1 MKMKTLRKAGLLLL
15 GGIGSATLLFSC
27 GGNSNGG
34 ETDPAMNYTT
44 PVQGDWVISHELSD
58 PEGLNPIIT
67 NDASSATIDRF
78 IYEAL
83 LELDYATAELTP
95 VLAESR
101 PEISDDHLTYKFTL
115 KKNITFSD
123 GHPLTAKDV
132 VFSFKVVKNPLIIN
146 AAALRNYHMDIKD
159 VQATDDYTVTITM
172 LKPYFLAEYFLGG
185 LSILPKHILDP
196 KNLTD
201 SYTIA
206 ETNNPETAARNEAM
220 STFAKWFESP
230 EKNREKQYLVGTGP
244 YVFEEWRTSENIRLK
259 RFDGYWDKGN
269 NKYKTSYPNQ
279 IVFKVVN
286 DRPAAV
292 TALKNGDLDFME
304 YIPPAL
310 FTDIDTTTS
319 QNITTTS
326 YLVPTYMYIGWNQRR
341 AVFGDKKTR
350 QALSYLVDKTMLIKN
365 VVRGFAIPTN
375 SPIYFGRPEYDSTL
389 NSYAYNP
396 EKAKQLLAEAG
407 WKDSNG
413 DGILDRMENG
423 KRLDFSFTFLLNAGN
438 EMREN
443 IALLLIEEFRKVGIQ
458 AQAQK
463 IEWSVFLENLKSN
476 KFEAY
481 IGAWVNDP
489 TPSDLYQI
497 WHSTQIDNKG
507 SNYAA
512 FNNPRAD
519 KLIEDIRTE
528 FDEAK
533 RMAYY
538 KELQQI
544 IGDEQPYTFLWV
556 LKYPTAYNKRLQGV
570 EFYTVRPGYVLNNWW
585 APTPMQKYTNVQ

>member
-1 MKMKTLRKAGLLLL
+1 MRTLKKAGLLLL
-15 GGIGSATLLFSC
+15 SSIGSAAVLFSC
-27 GGNSNGG
+27 GGNSGG
-34 ETDPAMNYTT
+34 DRSDPAMDYTT
-44 PVQGDWVISHELSD
+44 PVQGDWVISHQLSD

-67 NDASSATIDRF
+67 NDASSSTVGKF
-78 IYEAL
+78 IYETL

-95 VLAESR
+95 MLAESR
-101 PEISDDHLTYKFTL
+101 PEISDDHLTYKFAL
-115 KKNITFSD
+115 RKNIKFSD

-132 VFSFKVVKNPLIIN
+132 VFSFKVVKNPLVVN
-146 AAALRNYHMDIKD
+146 AAALRNYYMDIKD
-159 VQATDDYTVTITM
+159 VQATDDYTVTVTM

-185 LSILPKHILDP
+185 LQILPKHILDP
-196 KNLTD
+196 ENLTD
-201 SYTIA
+201 KYTVA
-206 ETNNPETAARNEAM
+206 ETNDPDVAAKSEVMRA
-220 STFAKWFESP
+220 FAKWFESP

-244 YVFEEWRTSENIRLK
+244 YTFEEWRTSENIRLK
-259 RFDGYWDKGN
+259 RFDGYWNKGN

-319 QNITTTS
+319 QNIKTTS

-341 AVFGDKKTR
+341 PVFGDKKTR

-375 SPIYFGRPEYDSTL
+375 SPVYFGRPEYDSTL
-389 NSYAYNP
+389 NRYDYSP

-413 DGILDRMENG
+413 DGILDRTVNG